1 MMPDAN
7 GWILSVSEEVQQT
20 TMLMPIAAFAV
31 ACRLAG
37 NMMSSAVVSNQHKVE
52 GKFPA
57 SLCETMNIQVPS
69 LSLN

>member
-7 GWILSVSEEVQQT
+7 GWILSVSGEVQQT
-20 TMLMPIAAFAV
+20 TMLMPIAAV

-37 NMMSSAVVSNQHKVE
+37 NMMSSAVVSNQHKGE